1 MTLADDLLPVFDVSD
16 ELAVV
21 VEADAEATWRALT
34 SADLIEV
41 GRRRPLVG
49 ALGALRALPEIVA
62 HLLHGETP
70 PAAPERLTLRDTT
83 KLPTTGGGWMLL
95 GERPGEELAL
105 GLVGKFWR
113 PVIQYADVD
122 ADHFKA
128 FAEPG
133 WAKTVYALGVTAL
146 DAEHTL
152 LRAVMRTV
160 TTDEQARR
168 WFRRYWTLGVGSGAH
183 TLVHGLLDVARE
195 DAESGRSQASASGEN
210 APGRPAT
217 GETGAMSEQNP
228 GFSTDRA
235 REIGERIGIDWNR
248 SPFDAEQFRIG
259 LSVELEH
266 GRRDPE
272 TNVSDDDE
280 LTTGK
285 IARAHLNEFPD
296 YYTRLAKME
305 AEAEQYWAERD
316 H

>member
-1 MTLADDLLPVFDVSD
+1 MPMTLADDLLPVFDVSD

-21 VEADAEATWRALT
+21 VEADVGATWRALT

-49 ALGALRALPEIVA
+49 VLGALRVLPEIVA
-62 HLLHGETP
+62 HLLHGETL

-83 KLPTTGGGWMLL
+83 KLPTNGGGWMLL
-95 GERPGEELAL
+95 GERAGEELAL

-152 LRAVMRTV
+152 LRAVMRTA
-160 TTDEQARR
+160 TTDDQARR

-183 TLVHGLLDVARE
+183 TLVHGLLDVVRE
-195 DAESGRSQASASGEN
+195 DAESGRSRGSASG
-210 APGRPAT
+210 
-217 GETGAMSEQNP
+217 
-228 GFSTDRA
+228 
-235 REIGERIGIDWNR
+235 
-248 SPFDAEQFRIG
+248 
-259 LSVELEH
+259 
-266 GRRDPE
+266 
-272 TNVSDDDE
+272 
-280 LTTGK
+280 
-285 IARAHLNEFPD
+285 
-296 YYTRLAKME
+296 
-305 AEAEQYWAERD
+305 
-316 H
+316 